1 MSMEDLFKSLAQTAV
16 QAAESPSGQSAISQ
30 MVGGLLGG
38 SQQAG
43 AQQSG
48 GGAGQM
54 LGLLEQV
61 IGGVPGSG
69 NITQGAGVNLGA
81 SDPVMLLLQPV
92 VNQLAAKANIQPQIA
107 TVVVSLAVHYL
118 LSNHPSS
125 GRGSNS
131 LDLNSLFQQMSS
143 GNISQSV
150 FHNSG
155 MVNDVMQA
163 TGLTKADA
171 VKSLDATF
179 SVLSGHVQGS
189 AGVGQT
195 SAKSGLKGAAG
206 SGRSGIN
213 RP

>member
-38 SQQAG
+38 NQQAS
-43 AQQSG
+43 AQQG
-48 GGAGQM
+48 GGQAGQM

-92 VNQLAAKANIQPQIA
+92 VNQLATKANIQPQIA
-107 TVVVSLAVHYL
+107 TVVVSLVVHYL

-163 TGLTKADA
+163 TGLAKADA
-171 VKSLDATF
+171 IKSLDATF
-179 SVLSGHVQGS
+179 NVLSGHVQGS
-189 AGVGQT
+189 AGASAT